1 MSDLATTLE
10 QMQYDILQGDL
21 SGNPYLQPNSIKS
34 KDKELKTNAKK
45 IIPAINELLK
55 RLDVC
60 ETTVDGFTTEVD
72 TKLSDFEK
80 TLANT
85 LTSAFREEMATTLEA
100 MEAALTQKL
109 EASYK
114 AEMKERIKV
123 LEEEILSHQTTNIN
137 TAVEEQLEALIAAG
151 EIGNGE
157 GGSNMKKVL
166 AEKVTIAQGDSV
178 TLQNITQDELF
189 PENIIVYLADTLIE
203 QPFYNLWSD
212 TRHNQLSWS
221 TSAEP
226 CEIKSDA
233 NGQITIKNT
242 ASSISQTA
250 TVLIYK
256 YA

>member
-1 MSDLATTLE
+1 MSELATLE

-21 SGNPYLQPNSIKS
+21 SGNPLLQPNSIKS

-45 IIPAINELLK
+45 VIPAINELLK
-55 RLDVC
+55 RLEVC

-72 TKLSDFEK
+72 IKLSDFEK

-85 LTSAFREEMATTLEA
+85 LTETFREEMATTLEA
-100 MEAALTQKL
+100 MEAALTEKL

-114 AEMKERIKV
+114 AEIEERIKV
-123 LEEEILSHQTTNIN
+123 LEEEILSHQITNIN
-137 TAVEEQLEALIAAG
+137 AAVEEKVNALIAAG
-151 EIGNGE
+151 EIGSG

-203 QPFYNLWSD
+203 QPFYNLWDS